1 MWRHYKTCLHT
12 PVFARAHVF
21 PSCFDQIDLDSGG
34 TLDSSELQQAFVAMG
49 ETIGMEDLEKV
60 IAEVG
65 LTGHDDWRG
74 HLVHCHWQCGHGQ
87 HCFY

>member
-1 MWRHYKTCLHT
+1 MRES
-12 PVFARAHVF
+12 ARAIVPFGHRAFGTTVTIEAACGFLEF

-60 IAEVG
+60 IAEVWMDG
-65 LTGHDDWRG
+65 PVRT
-74 HLVHCHWQCGHGQ
+74 CST
-87 HCFY
+87 